1 MKMMNKQLKMICDTL
16 IERYG
21 YENVDDI
28 LLDIEEYDEKNELYR
43 EKYNAKI
50 KEHKQDLIELSQYK
64 TISIGIDFTS
74 KDRNAI
80 AIMQIFP
87 DHLYQIY
94 GKTFSHNDE
103 VSIQLKELIEQKS
116 KDDYD
121 KFELD
126 YLNIKEEN

>member
-1 MKMMNKQLKMICDTL
+1 MNKDLKIICDTL

-28 LLDIEEYDEKNELYR
+28 LLDIEEFNDTNDLYKD
-43 EKYNAKI
+43 KYNAKV
-50 KEHKQDLIELSQYK
+50 KEHKQDLLELEQYK
-64 TISIGIDFTS
+64 TISIGIDFTD

-116 KDDYD
+116 KDGYD
-121 KFELD
+121 EFELD
-126 YLNIKEEN
+126 YLNNEEMKK